1 MKPRFKICKL
11 QIATPTSIVVQYV
24 QKLIDNIG
32 IDILWFLARREGAIQ
47 FLIDFKVF
55 SFRELSLWE
64 MLRWV
69 EYVRDAGCI
78 AALELSTKVDKQPS
92 DAPSCDK
99 VMLCG
104 NLRSGISTRTVPWCR
119 SHCDAVTPVI
129 LSCSVNSP
137 HWPGLAWWEL
147 PVYLHTQCP
156 SCWPR
161 LPIQHP
167 SIGKKFQTR

>member
-1 MKPRFKICKL
+1 MVPG
-11 QIATPTSIVVQYV
+11 T
-24 QKLIDNIG
+24 
-32 IDILWFLARREGAIQ
+32 ARRW
-47 FLIDFKVF
+47 DSVF
-55 SFRELSLWE
+55 YWFQSVLLQRVEPVRDVTLS
-64 MLRWV
+64 WV
-69 EYVRDAGCI
+69 KYIYVRDAGCI
-78 AALELSTKVDKQPS
+78 AALELSTKADKQPS

>member
-1 MKPRFKICKL
+1 MYKN
-11 QIATPTSIVVQYV
+11 QSM
-24 QKLIDNIG
+24 IG
-32 IDILWFLARREGAIQ
+32 TDLMIYHGSRHSK
-47 FLIDFKVF
+47 KVRF
-55 SFRELSLWE
+55 SFWLISKCSPSESWACERCYVELS
-64 MLRWV
+64 WV

-78 AALELSTKVDKQPS
+78 AALELSTKADKQPS

-137 HWPGLAWWEL
+137 HWPALAWWEL